1 MARKK
6 SETETVKDTVIEAV
20 EVTEKVTKYTKDVI
34 IASKQYKRYKDLLTV
49 VLDANKTYTLKEVD
63 KVLKDTLASKI
74 K

>member
-6 SETETVKDTVIEAV
+6 SETETVKDTVIEDV

-49 VLDANKTYTLKEVD
+49 VLDANRTYSIKEVD
-63 KVLKDTLASKI
+63 KVLNYTLSSKI

>member
-6 SETETVKDTVIEAV
+6 TETVKETVIETV
-20 EVTEKVTKYTKDVI
+20 EVTKKVTKYTKDVI
-34 IASKQYKRYKDLLTV
+34 IASKQYKKYKDLLTV

>member
-6 SETETVKDTVIEAV
+6 TETVEETVIETV

-34 IASKQYKRYKDLLTV
+34 LASKQYKKYKDLLTV

>member
-6 SETETVKDTVIEAV
+6 TETVIETV
-20 EVTEKVTKYTKDVI
+20 EVTKKVTKYTKDVI
-34 IASKQYKRYKDLLTV
+34 IASKQYKKYKDLLTV